1 MFNTPTLSGLR
12 SRVVGNKTGTRY
24 FLQGKGEIKLSQSD
38 FKAQGGEGS
47 IYVKKSTAY
56 KIYSDPSRTIQPAKI
71 IELSVLTQPNIIR
84 PLEIVLNAKNEPVG
98 YSMRHVDKAYALCQ
112 LFPKAFRQRNNL
124 TPELTL
130 RLVRRLQEGVDHIHN
145 NGILIVDLNEL
156 NFLVASDFGEI
167 YFIDVDS
174 YQTPSFSAT
183 SLMDSVR
190 DRHSRAFSTNSDWFS
205 FAVVSFQLFVGV
217 HPFKGSYPPL
227 QHLSGTQNKLE
238 ARMRSNISVLRK
250 EVSVPMSCL
259 SFSLIPPVYLDWYR
273 ATFEDGKRL
282 PPPNELRPVVTILP
296 QVRNSLIKGSSFLIT
311 EARECDS
318 PIILHDGLVTITQ
331 QSIYFEGRSFPK
343 PAADVKVVVTPRQR
357 HLIAVYTDASE
368 VKFWDL
374 TTDREIEST
383 FKGEQVAIAEGNLF
397 IKQAES
403 IFQID
408 FIELRGRILIGIK
421 QVANVMMRSTQMFN
435 GLAIQS
441 LLGATYASIL
451 RASGKC
457 YQIRLPELDG
467 HMIIDAKLEKNVL
480 IVVIASGGNYDKLIY
495 RFAADFNAYDLRR
508 LTDVTITGIE
518 FTVLDTGVVL
528 HLTDE
533 NELEIF
539 SASRGSASTRTINDP
554 ALDDDV
560 RLFHTGKQAL
570 LARDNKLYK
579 MSLRP

>member
-112 LFPKAFRQRNNL
+112 LFPKAFRQRTNL
-124 TPELTL
+124 TPEHTL

-205 FAVVSFQLFVGV
+205 FAVVSFQLFVGI

>member
-112 LFPKAFRQRNNL
+112 LFPKAFRQRTNL
-124 TPELTL
+124 TPEHTL

-190 DRHSRAFSTNSDWFS
+190 DRHSRVFSTNSDWFS